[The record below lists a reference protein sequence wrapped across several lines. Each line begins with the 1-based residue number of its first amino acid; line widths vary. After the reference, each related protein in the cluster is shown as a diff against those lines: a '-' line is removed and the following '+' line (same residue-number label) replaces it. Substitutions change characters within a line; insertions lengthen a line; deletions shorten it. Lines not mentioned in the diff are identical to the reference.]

1 MAGKNKDKDTT
12 VEKDA
17 KQKARELKKAK
28 KEAALAAKYQNNNST
43 CWRKLI
49 TNYSFNQVL
58 LSFKT

>member
-28 KEAALAAKYQNNNST
+28 KEAALAAKYQN
-43 CWRKLI
+43 R
-49 TNYSFNQVL
+49 
-58 LSFKT
+58 